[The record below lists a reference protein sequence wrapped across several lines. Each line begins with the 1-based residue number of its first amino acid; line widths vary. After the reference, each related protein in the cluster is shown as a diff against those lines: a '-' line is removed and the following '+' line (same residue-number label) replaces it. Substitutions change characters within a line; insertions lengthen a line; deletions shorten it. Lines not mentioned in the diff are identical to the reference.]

1 MVERE
6 LDIGQSHG
14 ANPVEGLVAGARGGL
29 LEGGSEEL
37 EALRHDRA
45 DQGAAV
51 GEVVIRR
58 RVAHA
63 RAAGDFAQREA
74 VDASLGEEL
83 EAGIEEGPPQVA
95 VVVAGSLSSSWNLT
109 LSRCSPNLTTV
120 KIQHHGNGRKEST
133 R

>member
-1 MVERE
+1 MTFRR
-6 LDIGQSHG
+6 LT
-14 ANPVEGLVAGARGGL
+14 AGALTVAICLFGL
-29 LEGGSEEL
+29 SGTAVAADSLQTKKVKAPHAPKPVPEWGRKPTDHPKL
-37 EALRHDRA
+37 DRKLNDRA

-95 VVVAGSLSSSWNLT
+95 VVVAGPLSLRGT
-109 LSRCSPNLTTV
+109 
-120 KIQHHGNGRKEST
+120 
-133 R
+133 